1 MSVSSVVALVVVA
14 AAGSA
19 PLAAQGLDPHQASQ
33 AIDDVHYTV
42 TFDRATAA
50 RDVIHVAMHF
60 TVLEDEPVVLSLPA
74 WTPGSYELD
83 HFARYVSGFRASSD
97 GRSLKV
103 DKLDFDTW
111 RVLPGLETD
120 ITVEFEFGS
129 DTLDTGMSYVAPDFA
144 FFNGTNLFL
153 YAQGQ
158 PLDAPA
164 MVTIVTEPEWKVAT
178 GLRPSGSGGYTAADY
193 HELVDMPTF
202 VGVFDLDSARVGDVW
217 FRLATYPA
225 GAVAGSSR
233 AEMWDQVQRMM
244 PPMTAVFGET
254 PWTDYTILLVFDD
267 DFPGGSALEHS
278 TSHLGIFNSQFVG
291 SPVLASVM
299 AHEIFHAWNVKRL
312 RPAELYPYVY
322 DRPQPT
328 DLLWVSEGIT
338 DYYADLALVRGGIID
353 AQRFYQT
360 TAGKVNSVESTP
372 PVSLEDASVS
382 TWTEPTDGT
391 AFIYYPKGSLAG
403 LLLDV
408 LIRDATDNAHS
419 LDDVMMDLYRRTYKN
434 GRGFSYI
441 DFWQAV
447 GRATG
452 NRSFADF
459 YAMYVDGM
467 EPYPWGTVLPLAG
480 LRLEVDTV
488 RVARIGIQT
497 AQEDTAGARVVAVT
511 PGSAAADAGLQ
522 ADDVLLRVGDVPVRD
537 GSFGAEFRR
546 RYAGEPEGSPLTFV
560 VRRGQETVSLD
571 GKLRF
576 AERMVYQI
584 VEDPDAGDK
593 AVAIRNGILTGNRK
607 PAISN

>member
-1 MSVSSVVALVVVA
+1 MMSVPRVAVLAMV
-14 AAGSA
+14 AGSWSA
-19 PLAAQGLDPHQASQ
+19 SLAAQGLDPHQASQ
-33 AIDDVHYTV
+33 AIDEVHYTV

-50 RDVIHVAMHF
+50 RDVIHVAMRF
-60 TVLEDEPVVLSLPA
+60 TVQSEEPVVLSLPA

-83 HFARYVSGFRASSD
+83 HFARYVSGFRASSS
-97 GRSLKV
+97 GQPLKI

-111 RVLPGLETD
+111 RLMPGLDTD
-120 ITVEFEFGS
+120 VTVEFDFGS
-129 DTLDTGMSYVAPDFA
+129 DTLDTGMSYMARDFA

-164 MVTIVTEPEWKVAT
+164 TVTIVTEPEWRVAT
-178 GLRPSGSGGYTAADY
+178 GLRSSGDLTYTATDY

-202 VGVFDLDSARVGDVW
+202 VGAFDLDSAQVGDIW
-217 FRLATYPA
+217 FRMATYPA
-225 GAVAGSSR
+225 GAVAGATR

-254 PWTDYTILLVFDD
+254 PWADYTILLAFDD

-278 TSHLGIFNSQFVG
+278 NSHLGIFHTQFIG
-291 SPVLASVM
+291 SPVLASVV

-312 RPAELYPYVY
+312 RPVELYPYVY

-353 AQRFYQT
+353 AQGFYQT
-360 TAGKVNSVESTP
+360 TAGKVNTVESTP

-391 AFIYYPKGSLAG
+391 AFIYYPKGSLVG
-403 LLLDV
+403 LLLDI
-408 LIRDATDNAHS
+408 LIRDATDNAQS
-419 LDDVMMDLYRRTYKN
+419 LDDVMVDIYRRTYKN

-447 GRATG
+447 GRATN

-459 YAMYVDGM
+459 YSMYVDGT
-467 EPYPWGTVLPLAG
+467 EAYPWDVVLPLAG
-480 LRLEVDTV
+480 LQLDADTV
-488 RVARIGIQT
+488 RMARIGVQT
-497 AQEDTAGARVVAVT
+497 GQEDSTGARIIAVT
-511 PGSAAADAGLQ
+511 PESAAADAGVE
-522 ADDVLLRVGDVPVRD
+522 ADDVLVKVGDVQIRD
-537 GSFGAEFRR
+537 RSFGAEFRR
-546 RYAGEPEGSPLTFV
+546 RYSDDAEGAPLTFV
-560 VRRGQETVSLD
+560 VRRGEETLSLE
-571 GKLRF
+571 GELRF
-576 AERMVYQI
+576 AERVGYEI
-584 VEDPDAGDK
+584 VEIPGAGSK
-593 AVAIRNGILTGNRK
+593 AVAIRKGIMEERN
-607 PAISN
+607 

>member
-1 MSVSSVVALVVVA
+1 MSVPSVFVLAMV
-14 AAGSA
+14 AGSWSSS
-19 PLAAQGLDPHQASQ
+19 LAAQGLDPHQASQ
-33 AIDDVHYTV
+33 AIDDIHYTV
-42 TFDRATAA
+42 TFDRATAE
-50 RDVIHVAMHF
+50 RDVIHVAMRF
-60 TVLEDEPVVLSLPA
+60 TVQSDEPVVLSLPA

-83 HFARYVSGFRASSD
+83 HFARYVSGFQASSS
-97 GRSLKV
+97 GRPLKV

-111 RVLPGLETD
+111 RLMPTLDAD
-120 ITVEFEFGS
+120 ITVEFDFGS
-129 DTLDTGMSYVAPDFA
+129 DTLDTGMSYVAEDFA

-164 MVTIVTEPEWKVAT
+164 TVTIVTEPEWLVAT
-178 GLRPSGSGGYTAADY
+178 GFRSSEERVYTAADY

-202 VGVFDLDSARVGDVW
+202 VGAFDLDSAMVDGVW

-225 GAVAGSSR
+225 GAVAGATR

-244 PPMTAVFGET
+244 PPMTAVFGEM
-254 PWTDYTILLVFDD
+254 PWDDYTILLAFDD

-278 TSHLGIFNSQFVG
+278 NSHLGIFTSQAIG
-291 SPVLASVM
+291 NPVLASVL

-312 RPAELYPYVY
+312 RPVELHPYVY

-328 DLLWVSEGIT
+328 DQLWVSEGIT
-338 DYYADLALVRGGIID
+338 DYYADLAMVRSGIVD
-353 AQRFYQT
+353 AQGFYRT
-360 TAGKVNSVESTP
+360 TAGKVNTVESTP

-403 LLLDV
+403 LLLDI
-408 LIRDATDNAHS
+408 LIRDATDNAQS

-459 YAMYVDGM
+459 YSMYIDGT
-467 EPYPWGTVLPLAG
+467 ESYPWDVVLPLAG
-480 LRLEVDTV
+480 LQLEADTV
-488 RVARIGIQT
+488 QTARIGIQT
-497 AQEDTAGARVVAVT
+497 GEQDTTGARIVAVT
-511 PGSAAADAGLQ
+511 PGSAAADAGVEP
-522 ADDVLLRVGDVPVRD
+522 DDVLQSVGDVQIHDR
-537 GSFGAEFRR
+537 SFGAEFRR
-546 RYAGEPEGSPLTFV
+546 RYADDAEGSPLTFV
-560 VRRGQETVSLD
+560 VRRGEEVLELE
-571 GKLRF
+571 GELRF
-576 AERMVYQI
+576 VERVGYEI
-584 VEDPDAGDK
+584 VEIPDAGSK
-593 AVAIRNGILTGNRK
+593 AVAIRKGINGG
-607 PAISN
+607 